1 MRYYFVAAL
10 VLSAVVTGVAK
21 FAGPYFSLFDIEFS
35 NFELALIGAVA
46 FCVLMVLFL
55 SLETRRLN
63 RKLASAAEGL
73 SQFET
78 DLARRMASID
88 TMITKLNSPAN
99 QSAPEEIR
107 WKIAPD
113 NEMRKI
119 VPADRN
125 VPMRSVRES
134 RESHEIAD
142 DLPDGPE
149 GMSIDSDNQMPT
161 ESKQDVDIAQA
172 VRDGQVVSW
181 YQPVVTLP
189 ERTTRYLDARPYLRI
204 PEGGLL
210 APEEWLGDIKPKS
223 LRAEID
229 IQMFDQTIA
238 LARDLD
244 REDRKIGVILRL
256 AWHETS
262 RPSNVTRFLNLAA
275 ASSSVSDRILLEITL
290 PEYFQI
296 DRKCLNLMANLR
308 DLGFQ
313 LAISQ
318 CGDGEQTEN
327 AIQSGFFSYV
337 IPDPVLLMSPDHLAM
352 FKRLKYEPLD
362 EQDIQLEIIARSI
375 ENEEAAIEMIDQNIL
390 LAQGSLFSPAR
401 PLRTDPGIARA
412 ADHTI

>member
-10 VLSAVVTGVAK
+10 ILSGVLTGVAK
-21 FAGPYFSLFDIEFS
+21 FAGPYISLFDIEFS
-35 NFELALIGAVA
+35 NLELVLIGTLA

-55 SLETRRLN
+55 SLETLRLN
-63 RKLASAAEGL
+63 RKLSNAADGL
-73 SQFET
+73 TQFET
-78 DLARRMASID
+78 DMARRMSAID
-88 TMITKLNSPAN
+88 TMIVNLKSPSKHGAV
-99 QSAPEEIR
+99 EEIR
-107 WKIAPD
+107 WTMAPD

-125 VPMRSVRES
+125 IPIRSIRQSQENQETKAS
-134 RESHEIAD
+134 
-142 DLPDGPE
+142 LPDGPDNT
-149 GMSIDSDNQMPT
+149 SIDTGNELPT
-161 ESKQDVDIAQA
+161 EPKQTVDIAQA
-172 VRDGQVVSW
+172 VRDGQVISW

-189 ERTTRYLDARPYLRI
+189 ERTTRYLDARPYLHI

-210 APEEWLGDIKPKS
+210 SPEEWLADVKPKS

-229 IQMFDQTIA
+229 IQTFDQAIA

-262 RPSNVTRFLNLAA
+262 RPSNVNRFLNLAA
-275 ASSSVSDRILLEITL
+275 ASSSVSDKILLEITL

-296 DRKCLNLMANLR
+296 DRKCLNVMANLR
-308 DLGFQ
+308 ELGFQ

-318 CGDGEQTEN
+318 CGDGEQTED

-337 IPDPVLLMSPDHLAM
+337 IPDPILLMSPDHLAM

-401 PLRTDPGIARA
+401 PLKSDAATIPS
-412 ADHTI
+412 ADHAM

>member
-1 MRYYFVAAL
+1 MRYYFLAAL

-21 FAGPYFSLFDIEFS
+21 FAGPYFSLLDIEFS
-35 NFELALIGAVA
+35 NFELVLIGTFS

-55 SLETRRLN
+55 SLETLRLN
-63 RKLASAAEGL
+63 RKLANAADGL

-78 DLARRMASID
+78 DVARRMAAID
-88 TMITKLNSPAN
+88 TMIVKLNASVSEN
-99 QSAPEEIR
+99 APEEIR

-125 VPMRSVRES
+125 MPMRSVHQSQEQD
-134 RESHEIAD
+134 EIAVGIAD
-142 DLPDGPE
+142 RPE
-149 GMSIDSDNQMPT
+149 IAPTDT
-161 ESKQDVDIAQA
+161 ESQAPAEPEQNVDVAQA
-172 VRDGQVVSW
+172 IRDGQVISW

-210 APEEWLGDIKPKS
+210 APEEWLGDTKPKS

-229 IQMFDQTIA
+229 IQMFDQAIA

-290 PEYFQI
+290 SEYFQI
-296 DRKCLNLMANLR
+296 DRKCLNVMANLR

-318 CGDGEQTEN
+318 CSDAEQTED

-337 IPDPVLLMSPDHLAM
+337 IPDPNLLMSPDHLAV
-352 FKRLKYEPLD
+352 FKRLKFEPLD

-401 PLRTDPGIARA
+401 PLRIDPGIAPA